1 MTIKKVNAII
11 TNISDLT
18 PTAKEVT
25 LQLEK
30 PLDFIPGSFINVFM
44 EIDGEKVRR
53 AYSISSSQ
61 TDSLEITITVRLNK
75 EGKMTP
81 LFWKEGFVGTQVE
94 IMGPLG
100 LNTFDKMKQETLY
113 LFAFGIGAGVVKSL
127 AQAAVESDHVKKL
140 VIVTG
145 SRNQEDVL
153 YKDFFD
159 SFVSENNQKNKL
171 QENLDSNSDL
181 EKVSKKEVIVD
192 YVLSQGGDDSL
203 YKKGYIQHHIDLFDY
218 NNSDVFVCG
227 QETACEELVSVIKTK
242 NPIGCEFFVEGFH

>member
-1 MTIKKVNAII
+1 MTIKKMNATI

-25 LQLEK
+25 LHLEK
-30 PLDFIPGSFINVFM
+30 PLDFIPGSFVNVFM

-53 AYSISSSQ
+53 AYSISSGDPSA
-61 TDSLEITITVRLNK
+61 LEITITVRLNK

-81 LFWKEGFVGTQVE
+81 LFWKEGLVGTQVE

-127 AQAAVESDHVKKL
+127 AQAAVESHHVKKL
-140 VIVTG
+140 IIVTG
-145 SRNQEDVL
+145 SRTEEDVL
-153 YKDFFD
+153 YKGFFD
-159 SFVSENNQKNKL
+159 SL
-171 QENLDSNSDL
+171 
-181 EKVSKKEVIVD
+181 VSKNNLENKKSGKEMIID
-192 YVLSQGGDDSL
+192 YVLSQGSDDPL

-227 QETACEELVSVIKTK
+227 QETACEELVHVIKTK

>member
-1 MTIKKVNAII
+1 MTIKKMNAII

-18 PTAKEVT
+18 PTAKDVM
-25 LQLEK
+25 LHLEK
-30 PLDFIPGSFINVFM
+30 PLDFIPGSFVNVFM

-81 LFWKEGFVGTQVE
+81 LFWKDELVGTQIE

-100 LNTFDKMKQETLY
+100 LNTLDKMKQETLY
-113 LFAFGIGAGVVKSL
+113 LFAFRIGAGVVKSL
-127 AQAAVESDHVKKL
+127 AQAASESDHVKKL
-140 VIVTG
+140 VIITG

-159 SFVSENNQKNKL
+159 SLVLKNNLEN
-171 QENLDSNSDL
+171 
-181 EKVSKKEVIVD
+181 KKSGKEIIVD
-192 YVLSQGGDDSL
+192 YVLSQGSEDPL
-203 YKKGYIQHHIDLFDY
+203 YKKGYIQHHINLFDY

-227 QETACEELVSVIKTK
+227 QESACEELVSVIKTK